1 MQIFFMFDTDQ
12 SGSIKTSDI
21 ELVFVGFGVQFE
33 KAELAEKLDGI
44 TQSGNID
51 FSGFLSLMAGTICG
65 DRTEEART
73 VFDHMDADGS
83 GAISKVELRHIMANT
98 CEKNPDEEVD
108 RMLEA
113 ADGDGLTRTLIP
125 AQRLSLLCCR
135 WRANRNR

>member
-12 SGSIKTSDI
+12 SGSIKASDI
-21 ELVFVGFGVQFE
+21 DLVLIGFGVQYD
-33 KAELAEKLDGI
+33 KAEMAANLDGI

-65 DRTEEART
+65 DRAEEAKA
-73 VFDHMDADGS
+73 VFNHMDADGS
-83 GAISKVELRHIMANT
+83 GAVSKVELRHIMANT
-98 CEKNPDEEVD
+98 GETIPNEEVD

-113 ADGDGLTRTLIP
+113 ADQDGLSRTMIP